1 MQVGTPCAAAMRHLR
16 SYLNVGNMLSACTAC
31 CDRRCMAGK
40 LGLEAIA
47 MFKSGS
53 ICRLGLHCGILSEA

>member
-1 MQVGTPCAAAMRHLR
+1 MRHLR